1 MKFQSVNEFSH
12 FSFSDCVLT
21 GIEQNPAGIQL
32 TLEAL
37 IVLPEN
43 SQNTNFTKSYA
54 GPVQLRLIGG
64 QLTDSIKEGY
74 LYRDADGKLLES
86 VPDTVLSPAEVE
98 ALLPT
103 FRDVYLFQI
112 LSETRADGRV
122 LLELGIE
129 FPQDEEFDTLVTPS
143 YRIGV
148 RCEKAV
154 FGWDYY
160 MNRVE
165 S

>member
-1 MKFQSVNEFSH
+1 MKYQSVNEFSH

-21 GIEQNPAGIQL
+21 EMSASPAGIQL

-43 SQNTNFTKSYA
+43 SQNTNFTASYA
-54 GPVQLRLIGG
+54 GTVQLRLIGG
-64 QLTDSIKEGY
+64 QFTEI
-74 LYRDADGKLLES
+74 
-86 VPDTVLSPAEVE
+86 
-98 ALLPT
+98 
-103 FRDVYLFQI
+103 RDVYLFQI
-112 LSETRADGRV
+112 LSETQADGKI

-129 FPQDEEFDTLVTPS
+129 FPQAEEYDTLITPS

-148 RCEKAV
+148 LCEKAV

>member
-1 MKFQSVNEFSH
+1 MKYQSVNEFSH

-21 GIEQNPAGIQL
+21 EMSATPAGVQL

-43 SQNTNFTKSYA
+43 SQNTNFTASYA
-54 GPVQLRLIGG
+54 GTVQLRLLGG
-64 QLTDSIKEGY
+64 QFTESVKEGY
-74 LYRDADGKLLES
+74 QYRDANDVLLES
-86 VPDTVLSPAEVE
+86 VPDTLLSPTEVSS
-98 ALLPT
+98 LLPEL
-103 FRDVYLFQI
+103 RDVYLFQI
-112 LSETRADGRV
+112 LSETKADGKI

-129 FPQDEEFDTLVTPS
+129 FPQAEEYDTLITPS

-148 RCEKAV
+148 LCEKAV

>member
-21 GIEQNPAGIQL
+21 RIERNPAGIQF

-54 GPVQLRLIGG
+54 GPIQLRLIGG
-64 QLTDSIKEGY
+64 QLTDSVKEGY
-74 LYRDADGKLLES
+74 LYRDANGKLLES

-98 ALLPT
+98 ALLPE
-103 FRDVYLFQI
+103 FCDVYLFQI
-112 LSETRADGRV
+112 LSETRADGSV

-129 FPQDEEFDTLVTPS
+129 FPQSEEFDTLVTPS

>member
-1 MKFQSVNEFSH
+1 MSSRKIH
-12 FSFSDCVLT
+12 R
-21 GIEQNPAGIQL
+21 IQ
-32 TLEAL
+32 TSPRA
-37 IVLPEN
+37 
-43 SQNTNFTKSYA
+43 T
-54 GPVQLRLIGG
+54 R
-64 QLTDSIKEGY
+64 
-74 LYRDADGKLLES
+74 
-86 VPDTVLSPAEVE
+86 VPDTALSPAEVE
-98 ALLPT
+98 ALLPA

-112 LSETRADGRV
+112 LSETKADGSV

-129 FPQDEEFDTLVTPS
+129 FPQAEEFDTLVTPS

>member
-1 MKFQSVNEFSH
+1 MKYQSVNEFSH

-21 GIEQNPAGIQL
+21 EMSANPAGVQL
-32 TLEAL
+32 TLEA
-37 IVLPEN
+37 
-43 SQNTNFTKSYA
+43 QFTES
-54 GPVQLRLIGG
+54 V
-64 QLTDSIKEGY
+64 KEGY
-74 LYRDADGKLLES
+74 QYRDANDVLLES
-86 VPDTVLSPAEVE
+86 VPDTLLPPAEVT
-98 ALLPT
+98 ALLPEL
-103 FRDVYLFQI
+103 RDVYLFQI
-112 LSETRADGRV
+112 LSETRADGKI

-129 FPQDEEFDTLVTPS
+129 FPQAEEYDTLITPS

-148 RCEKAV
+148 LCEKAV

>member
-1 MKFQSVNEFSH
+1 MKYQSVNEFSH

-21 GIEQNPAGIQL
+21 EMTMSPAGVHL

-43 SQNTNFTKSYA
+43 SQNTNFTQSYA
-54 GPVQLRLIGG
+54 GTVQLRLVGG
-64 QLTDSIKEGY
+64 KFTESVKEGY
-74 LYRDADGKLLES
+74 RYRDANDVLLES
-86 VPDTVLSPAEVE
+86 VPDTLLSPAEVE
-98 ALLPT
+98 ALLPEL
-103 FRDVYLFQI
+103 RDVYLFQI
-112 LSETRADGRV
+112 LSEAQTDGRL
-122 LLELGIE
+122 LLELGID
-129 FPQDEEFDTLVTPS
+129 FPQAEEFDTLITPS

-148 RCEKAV
+148 LCEKAI

-165 S
+165 N

>member
-21 GIEQNPAGIQL
+21 GIEQNPAGIQ
-32 TLEAL
+32 
-37 IVLPEN
+37 
-43 SQNTNFTKSYA
+43 
-54 GPVQLRLIGG
+54 
-64 QLTDSIKEGY
+64 
-74 LYRDADGKLLES
+74 
-86 VPDTVLSPAEVE
+86 
-98 ALLPT
+98 
-103 FRDVYLFQI
+103 
-112 LSETRADGRV
+112 RV

-129 FPQDEEFDTLVTPS
+129 FPQAEEFDTLVTPS

>member
-1 MKFQSVNEFSH
+1 MKFQAVNEFTH
-12 FSFSDCVLT
+12 FSFSDCILT
-21 GIEQNPAGIQL
+21 GIERNPAGIQL

-74 LYRDADGKLLES
+74 RYRDADGKLLES
-86 VPDTVLSPAEVE
+86 VPDTVLSPAEVGHCSPHSAMCTSSRFSAKQE
-98 ALLPT
+98 PT
-103 FRDVYLFQI
+103 
-112 LSETRADGRV
+112 
-122 LLELGIE
+122 
-129 FPQDEEFDTLVTPS
+129 
-143 YRIGV
+143 GV
-148 RCEKAV
+148 FSWSSASNSRRPR
-154 FGWDYY
+154 
-160 MNRVE
+160 NLIR